1 MMGRPRRFA
10 GLAALALLS
19 LTTPV
24 LRAQETGAAG
34 IPHLQR
40 NGQAV
45 QLMVDG
51 QPFLLLGGELGNSTS
66 SSLSYMEGV
75 WPVLQQLKLNTVL
88 AAVAWSQ
95 VEPEEGRFDFTVV
108 DGLVREA
115 RRRRMHLALLWFG
128 SWKNGLSHYA
138 PVWVKRDE
146 RRFPR
151 ARLAS
156 GTPEVLSPFSDAN
169 RDADARAFAALM
181 RRLKE
186 VDSEA
191 HTVVMVQVENEVGLL
206 GDSRDRSPAAEA
218 AFRQP
223 VPKELVSYLRTHRD
237 DLLPELKRIWRPDA
251 PAGASWE
258 QLFGGGTGADEVFMA
273 WAYSSYIDR
282 VAEAGKAEYP
292 LPMYVNAWIVQP
304 QDRKPGDYPSGGPQ
318 AQVHDIWKAGA
329 PAIDILAP
337 DVYLPDFPGIT
348 ALYQRSGTPLLV
360 PESTSGAAGAANAF
374 FAIGQR
380 RAIGFSPF
388 GIERVGP
395 DAADSP
401 IAKAYAVLGQLAP
414 LILQGQAKGTIAGI
428 WLTGANAADTLRLGD
443 YTLTATVRPGRR
455 GAEAAARGY
464 GLVMAVGPDEYIVAG
479 SDLQV
484 AFAPA
489 TAGPPIAGLA
499 SVEEGTFVDGRWVP
513 GRILNGDEVMI
524 SYDMAANAAAHRTGT
539 GLKFMTDPSIQ
550 RVRLYRF
557 R

>member
-1 MMGRPRRFA
+1 MGRPRFFA
-10 GLAALALLS
+10 GLATLALLAA
-19 LTTPV
+19 TA
-24 LRAQETGAAG
+24 RGGNAQGPAG

-40 NGQAV
+40 NGEAV

-51 QPFLLLGGELGNSTS
+51 EPFLVLGGELGNSTS
-66 SSLSYMEGV
+66 SSLSYMKGV
-75 WPVLQQLKLNTVL
+75 WPVLQQLNLNTVL

-95 VEPEEGRFDFTVV
+95 VEPEEGKFDFTVV
-108 DGLVREA
+108 DGLIREA
-115 RRRRMHLALLWFG
+115 RYRKMHLALLWFA

-151 ARLAS
+151 ARLSA

-181 RRLKE
+181 HHLKE
-186 VDSEA
+186 VDSGA
-191 HTVVMVQVENEVGLL
+191 HTVVMMQVENEVGLL
-206 GDSRDRSPAAEA
+206 GDSRDRSAAAGA

-223 VPKELVSYLRTHRD
+223 VPKELVSYLRAHRD

-251 PAGASWE
+251 PAGATWE
-258 QLFGGGTGADEVFMA
+258 QLFGGGAGADEVFMA
-273 WAYSSYIDR
+273 WAYSRYIDR
-282 VAEAGKAEYP
+282 VAAAGKAEYA

-304 QDRKPGDYPSGGPQ
+304 QDTKPGDYPSGGPQ

-329 PAIDILAP
+329 PALDILAP
-337 DVYLPDFPGIT
+337 DIYLPDFPGIT
-348 ALYQRSGTPLLV
+348 ALYQRSGTPLFV
-360 PESTSGAAGAANAF
+360 PESTSGAGGAANAF

-388 GIERVGP
+388 GIERVG
-395 DAADSP
+395 ADPASSP

-414 LILQGQAKGTIAGI
+414 LIVQSQAKGTIAGI
-428 WLTGANAADTLRLGD
+428 WLSRENPADTIRLGD
-443 YTLTATVRPGRR
+443 YTLTATVRPARR
-455 GAEAAARGY
+455 GADAPTRGY
-464 GLVMAVGPDEYIVAG
+464 GLVIATGPDEYLVAG

-484 AFAPA
+484 AFSPA
-489 TAGPPIAGLA
+489 TAGPPVAGLA
-499 SVEEGTFVDGRWVP
+499 SVEEGTFVAGRWVP
-513 GRILNGDEVMI
+513 GRTLNGDEVMI

-539 GLKFMTDPSIQ
+539 GLKFTEDPTIQ

-557 R
+557 Q

>member
-1 MMGRPRRFA
+1 MGRSRFTA
-10 GLAALALLS
+10 GLVTIALLT
-19 LTTPV
+19 LAARTGN
-24 LRAQETGAAG
+24 AQGPGAGG

-51 QPFLLLGGELGNSTS
+51 SPFLVLGGELGNSTS

-75 WPVLQQLKLNTVL
+75 WPVLQELNLNTVL

-95 VEPEEGRFDFTVV
+95 VEPEEGKFDFTVV
-108 DGLVREA
+108 DGLIREA
-115 RRRRMHLALLWFG
+115 RDRKMHLALLWFG

-138 PVWVKRDE
+138 PVWVKRDL

-151 ARLAS
+151 ARLAA
-156 GTPEVLSPFSDAN
+156 GTPEVLSPFSDTN

-181 RRLKE
+181 RHLKE
-186 VDSEA
+186 VDSGA
-191 HTVVMVQVENEVGLL
+191 HTVVMMQVENEVGLL

-223 VPKELVSYLRTHRD
+223 VPKELASYLRAHRD

-251 PAGASWE
+251 PAGATWE
-258 QLFGGGTGADEVFMA
+258 QTFGGGAGADEVFMA
-273 WAYSSYIDR
+273 WAYARYIDR
-282 VAEAGKAEYP
+282 VAGAGKAEYP

-304 QDRKPGDYPSGGPQ
+304 QDTKPGDYPSGGPQ
-318 AQVHDIWKAGA
+318 AQVHDVWKAGA
-329 PAIDILAP
+329 PALDILAP
-337 DVYLPDFPGIT
+337 DIYLPDFPGIT
-348 ALYQRSGTPLLV
+348 ALYQRSGTPLFV
-360 PESTSGAAGAANAF
+360 PESTSGAGGAANAF

-380 RAIGFSPF
+380 RAIGYSPF
-388 GIERVGP
+388 GIERVGT
-395 DAADSP
+395 DVAGSP

-414 LILQGQAKGTIAGI
+414 LILQHQAKGTIAGI
-428 WLTGANAADTLRLGD
+428 WLSRENPADTIRLGD
-443 YTLTATVRPGRR
+443 YNLTATVRAGRR
-455 GAEAAARGY
+455 GADAPTRGY
-464 GLVMAVGPDEYIVAG
+464 GLVLAVGPDEYIVAG

-484 AFAPA
+484 AFSPA
-489 TAGPPIAGLA
+489 TAGPPVAGLA

-513 GRILNGDEVMI
+513 GRTLNGDEVMI

-539 GLKFMTDPSIQ
+539 GLNFTADPSIR

-557 R
+557 Q